1 MTQKYFAI
9 PTAAGEAAIAN
20 AQLTGKALKYT
31 HMSVGDGGGDNA
43 PVPTPNRDQ
52 KTLIGER
59 HRVQINRLFRDPTNS
74 ALLIIEAVL
83 PSDIGGWW
91 IRELAIWDE
100 ANQLAIIA
108 NCAPSFKPLLS
119 EGAAR
124 DQVLRIALVVSG
136 QVPIEL
142 KIDPAVVLATR
153 GYVDEGLD
161 KKLDKTATA
170 VAAAKL
176 ATARTISVTGDLTGS
191 VSFDG
196 TKNVS
201 FVGTLAASGV
211 TAGVY
216 GSANAVAVVTVDA
229 KGRVIKAESTSIGNA
244 QTATKL
250 AAARSFSI
258 SGGATA
264 AAVNF
269 DGSGNVQIVVTGL
282 DVSKATLG
290 ILPVARGG
298 TGLGTVAAG
307 SYLTGAGTN
316 AFAPRTPEQV
326 LEDIQAYPRAGGAI
340 SGPVTLAAGAA
351 LGSLY
356 GTNDTSGR
364 TAHVVLPD
372 GGSYSSHIASVV
384 GAMKIKLPPIA
395 VGRNSMIRMRVD
407 IFEYLADKPPVSVL
421 IHGYAQTGKTWTR
434 CGATIIAGTSNSDLP
449 VRFGSDSA
457 GDICIWLGDVT
468 RSWQYPTVSV
478 SEVHAKYNTPGA
490 TIETW
495 GTGWKVEPVTAFET
509 VSVTL
514 ASGNLAF
521 ARSDIP
527 SVNGLQAAL
536 DLKADT
542 ARQII
547 AGNGL
552 TGGGNLTGNRTL
564 TLGTPS
570 TLGAAST
577 NAVQATSHTHA
588 LDTQLSATDAT
599 AGRMLTVG
607 AFGLG
612 GVAPGMTAYGFASDF
627 NLIDG
632 ANITLSVDKAMANGP
647 QGAAV
652 TAYVGT
658 LRVTRRSLPGGIS
671 VVQELFSGGFA
682 WIRYGTGEPGSTTW
696 QDWDLNLTGKTIN
709 TQQGPNDATPGRILT
724 VGNAFGLG
732 ADNPLNTEDL
742 NTVTVPGDYGQ
753 RLNSNATAARN
764 YPTNKAGTL
773 KVGSAGPQITTHTYT
788 VYDTG
793 EYYTRGCYNNVWSEW
808 NYHPGLSRFP
818 TATEARQGTARLS
831 TTAQAAAMADDATVI
846 TPKKLGDALKA
857 VTGQQVYITP
867 GTFTWVKP
875 TGVTKVRVRVIG
887 GGGGGASDNVAP
899 GPSGGGQGGYWEG
912 IFDVSGMASV
922 PITVGA
928 GGAGA
933 TVTGTNGGAGGTSSF
948 GTMCSATG
956 GAGGT
961 RDANSSSGGTSNGG
975 AGFGWD
981 GGAGSVCVRDV
992 YGSGFLGGA
1001 GGGFTSPF
1009 GVVDSSRRTNPGVGG
1024 GGRVNSAGAPGA
1036 HGAVIIEW

>member
-153 GYVDEGLD
+153 GYVDDGLD
-161 KKLDKTATA
+161 KKLDKTAPA

-176 ATARTISVTGDLTGS
+176 TTARTISVTGDLTGS

-201 FVGTLAASGV
+201 FVGILAATGV

-229 KGRVIKAESTSIGNA
+229 KGRVTKVESTSIGNA

-264 AAVNF
+264 AAANF
-269 DGSGNVQIVVTGL
+269 DGSGNVQLVVTGL

-326 LEDIQAYPRAGGAI
+326 LEDIQAFPRAGGAI
-340 SGPVTLAAGAA
+340 SGPVTLAAGSA

-364 TAHVVLPD
+364 TAHVLLPD
-372 GGSYSSHIASVV
+372 GGSYSTHIASVV

-407 IFEYLADKPPVSVL
+407 IFEYLADTPPVSVL
-421 IHGYAQTGKTWTR
+421 IHGYAQTGKTWAR
-434 CGATIIAGTSNSDLP
+434 CGATIVGGIANSDLP

-490 TIETW
+490 TVETW

-521 ARSDIP
+521 ARADLS
-527 SVNGLQAAL
+527 SVSGLSEAL
-536 DLKADT
+536 ALKADA

-547 AGNGL
+547 AGNGMS
-552 TGGGNLTGNRTL
+552 GGGTLAANRTL

-570 TLGAAST
+570 TITKDSTNTVSTTSHSHQLDVTAADIGAASAASSIVAGNGMT
-577 NAVQATSHTHA
+577 GGGTLSTSRTLTLGTPGTLSATSSNSVQATSHTHA
-588 LDTQLSATDAT
+588 LDTQT
-599 AGRMLTVG
+599 
-607 AFGLG
+607 
-612 GVAPGMTAYGFASDF
+612 
-627 NLIDG
+627 
-632 ANITLSVDKAMANGP
+632 
-647 QGAAV
+647 
-652 TAYVGT
+652 
-658 LRVTRRSLPGGIS
+658 
-671 VVQELFSGGFA
+671 
-682 WIRYGTGEPGSTTW
+682 
-696 QDWDLNLTGKTIN
+696 
-709 TQQGPNDATPGRILT
+709 GPNDATPGRILT

-753 RLNSNATAARN
+753 RMNANATAARN

-773 KVGSAGPQITTHTYT
+773 RVGSAGPQITTHKYV

-818 TATEARQGTARLS
+818 TATEARQGTARLA

>member
-52 KTLIGER
+52 KALIGER

-100 ANQLAIIA
+100 AGQLAIIA

-229 KGRVIKAESTSIGNA
+229 KGRVTKAESTSIGNA

-269 DGSGNVQIVVTGL
+269 DGSGNVQLVVTEI

-307 SYLTGAGTN
+307 SYLTGAGTK
-316 AFAPRTPEQV
+316 AFAPRTPAQV
-326 LEDIQAYPRAGGAI
+326 LEDIQAFPRAGGAI

-407 IFEYLADKPPVSVL
+407 IFEYLADTPPVSVL
-421 IHGYAQTGKTWTR
+421 IHGYAQTGKTWAR
-434 CGATIIAGTSNSDLP
+434 CGATIIGGTPNSDLP

-457 GDICIWLGDVT
+457 GDICIWLGDLT

-490 TIETW
+490 TVESW

-521 ARSDIP
+521 ARTDMSGV
-527 SVNGLQAAL
+527 SGLSEAL
-536 DLKADT
+536 ASKADA

-547 AGNGL
+547 AGNGMSGGGTLAENRTLTLGTPGSITKDSTNGVSATSHTHKLEVAPADIGAAAAATILTAGNGL
-552 TGGGNLTGNRTL
+552 TGGGNLGASRTFALGTPGAITKDSTNAVSATSHTHQLDVAPADIGAAPATSSIVAGNGLTGGGTLASSRTL
-564 TLGTPS
+564 TLGTPG
-570 TLGAAST
+570 TLTAATS
-577 NAVQATSHTHA
+577 NAVQTSSHTHA
-588 LDTQLSATDAT
+588 LDTQT
-599 AGRMLTVG
+599 
-607 AFGLG
+607 
-612 GVAPGMTAYGFASDF
+612 
-627 NLIDG
+627 
-632 ANITLSVDKAMANGP
+632 
-647 QGAAV
+647 
-652 TAYVGT
+652 
-658 LRVTRRSLPGGIS
+658 
-671 VVQELFSGGFA
+671 
-682 WIRYGTGEPGSTTW
+682 
-696 QDWDLNLTGKTIN
+696 
-709 TQQGPNDATPGRILT
+709 GPNDATAGRILT

-732 ADNPLNTEDL
+732 AHNPLGTAAL
-742 NTVTVPGDYGQ
+742 NTVVIPGLYG
-753 RLNSNATAARN
+753 NSTNANATAERN
-764 YPTNKAGTL
+764 YPTNKAGFL
-773 KVGSAGPQITTHTYT
+773 LVGSGGPQIVTQLYQI
-788 VYDTG
+788 YNTG
-793 EYYTRGCYNNVWSEW
+793 EIYTRAAYNDVWIEW
-808 NYHPGLSRFP
+808 NYHPGMSFFP
-818 TATEARQGTARLS
+818 MSAETRAGIIQLATIAQVRAFVDDSTAL
-831 TTAQAAAMADDATVI
+831 
-846 TPKKLGDALKA
+846 TPKKFVDALNA
-857 VTGQQVYITP
+857 VTGSQVYLSP
-867 GTFTWVKP
+867 GTFSWPRPV
-875 TGVTKVRVRVIG
+875 GVTKVKVRVIG
-887 GGGGGASDNVAP
+887 GGGGGACDNVAP

-912 IFDVSGMASV
+912 VFDVSAFASV
-922 PITVGA
+922 TVTVGA

-933 TVTGTNGGAGGTSSF
+933 TVTGTDGSTGGTSSF
-948 GTMCSATG
+948 GTFCSALG

-961 RDANSSSGGTSNGG
+961 RNANASAGGKSSGTV
-975 AGFGWD
+975 GFGWP
-981 GGAGSVCVRDV
+981 GGAGSIGLRDA
-992 YGSGFLGGA
+992 YGTGFVGGA
-1001 GGGFTSPF
+1001 GGGFMSPF
-1009 GVVDSSRRTNPGVGG
+1009 GSVDNTRQGNPGVGG
-1024 GGRVNSAGAPGA
+1024 GGRVNSAAAPGA